1 MAQSKRTHPI
11 ERWLQDDSK
20 RTIFIIC
27 VALSAVF
34 WLLSKLSRPYTALVN
49 IPVHFENFPDDRLWM
64 ASHDQL
70 LDMEVEA
77 YGFDLIGYSWR
88 NRQSV
93 SIDFSK
99 IELRQRRNEAHRA
112 YLSTSDLRP
121 LITNSLNGSAIVR
134 MISPDTL
141 YFPFALRADKSLP
154 VKVQSN
160 IEFKPGYEATGD
172 WSIEPK
178 QVSVSGRKAV
188 IDTLKYLTTQPINK
202 VNVSDSIRITIGL
215 DLLDSTLLF
224 APDKVVLT
232 LPVEQFTETEYIVP
246 IQLIGVPD
254 SISLRVF
261 PREVRVLC
269 RVPLSRYKTLS
280 SDDFILSLDFA
291 AIEKAGGEKIR
302 PEWTVWPEQAI
313 LSRLDP
319 ERLEYLMVQK

>member
-1 MAQSKRTHPI
+1 MAQSKRTHPV

-34 WLLSKLSRPYTALVN
+34 WLLSKLSRQYTALVD
-49 IPVHFENFPDDRLWM
+49 IPVHFENLPDDRLWM
-64 ASHDQL
+64 TSQDQL

-77 YGFDLIGYSWR
+77 YGFDLIGYRWR
-88 NRQSV
+88 NRHSV

-99 IELRQRRNEAHRA
+99 IDLRQRRNEAHRA
-112 YLSTSDLRP
+112 YVSTADLRP
-121 LITNSLNGSAIVR
+121 LITNSLNGSATVR

-154 VKVQSN
+154 IEVQSN
-160 IEFKPGYEATGD
+160 LEFKSGFEATGN
-172 WSIEPK
+172 WSVEPK

-188 IDTLKYLTTQPINK
+188 IDTLKILKTQRIEK
-202 VNVSDSIRITIGL
+202 MNVSDSIRITIGL
-215 DLLDSTLLF
+215 EPLDSTLLF
-224 APDKVVLT
+224 TPDKVVLT
-232 LPVEQFTETEYIVP
+232 LPVEQFTEAEYLVP
-246 IQLIGVPD
+246 VQLIGVPD

-261 PREVRVLC
+261 PKEVRVLC

-280 SDDFILSLDFA
+280 SDDFTLTLDFA
-291 AIEKAGGEKIR
+291 TIEKAGGEKIR
-302 PEWTVWPEQAI
+302 PEWTVWPEQAK